1 MSNLK
6 LLNKVI
12 FLLLLPIIILPAR
25 GEEETIDIWKT
36 DGISDEKINEIIHD
50 KVAIQIEP
58 FFPKVLGNKPLK
70 MAPIKGRNTAIV
82 SIFN

>member
-36 DGISDEKINEIIHD
+36 DGISDEKINEIIVED
-50 KVAIQIEP
+50 NIKNESN
-58 FFPKVLGNKPLK
+58 LYETNKACGK
-70 MAPIKGRNTAIV
+70 QYSRK
-82 SIFN
+82 